1 MAFKFKYDS
10 VMKQD
15 IISYM
20 STVEDT
26 GLNACLLRILE
37 DKTFE

>member
-1 MAFKFKYDS
+1 MVFKFKYDS

-15 IISYM
+15 IIS

-37 DKTFE
+37 DITFE